1 MTSNGLRVLMIS
13 GDRNILKEGSVV
25 YERAIIQRSQV
36 ERLDIFVWPQ
46 VHSWREVLRT
56 ARAGEYDV
64 MTSQDPFWR
73 GLLAWRAA
81 RLSGARLNIQVH
93 ADLDSQSLVKQ
104 MLARF
109 VLRRADSIRAVSEN
123 IRAYLTRLN
132 LRAQISV
139 LPVFVN
145 VSRFTTLHRQSHE
158 RKTILWMG
166 RFERE
171 KDPVYAMQ
179 VLEQVR
185 HAGVDAKLVMLGAGS
200 MEKGL
205 RARAMNLPVEFP
217 GWKDPKPFLEV
228 ADVVLCTSH
237 HESWGASIVEALAA
251 GVPVVAPDVGIAREA
266 GAIIA
271 PREKMVDVV
280 IDVLKNGTKG
290 ELKLTLPS
298 AEAWAKQWKESLI

>member
-1 MTSNGLRVLMIS
+1 MIS
-13 GDRNILKEGSVV
+13 GDGNILKEGSVV

-266 GAIIA
+266 GAIVV
-271 PREKMVDVV
+271 PKEKMPDVV
-280 IDVLKNGTKG
+280 IDVLNKGTKG
-290 ELKLTLPS
+290 ELKLGLLS
-298 AEAWAKQWKESLI
+298 AEEWAKKWKETL